1 MGKSSAFFVL
11 FVIVLVDL
19 ACASTDVQ
27 QVGTTLTVPFD
38 SEWQVPPGFGVTM
51 PFTQDR
57 ARELIENDRG
67 APPDIPEF
75 SMWGEVVSDGELA
88 QVTIALFSDGLS
100 DEARPAEILKS
111 WFASFD
117 NADFTEPVR
126 LDRDGLH
133 IATSRGQ
140 SRHAS
145 QSFPQ
150 GADLTVFLEPETQ
163 RVWRLLCFASTEVVD
178 NEVARICEQVRD
190 GFRPLKNPYAR
201 E

>member
-1 MGKSSAFFVL
+1 MFI
-11 FVIVLVDL
+11 VILVAL

-38 SEWQVPPGFGVTM
+38 SEWQVPPEFGVTI

-67 APPDIPEF
+67 GPPDTPEF
-75 SMWGEVVSDGELA
+75 SMWGEVVSHGELA
-88 QVTIALFSDGLS
+88 QVTIALFSDGVS
-100 DEARPAEILKS
+100 DEARPAETLRS
-111 WFASFD
+111 WFGSFD
-117 NADFTEPVR
+117 SADFTEPVR
-126 LDRDGLH
+126 LDRNGLH
-133 IATSRGQ
+133 IAISRGQ
-140 SRHAS
+140 ARHAS
-145 QSFPQ
+145 QSSPQ

-163 RVWRLLCFASTEVVD
+163 RVWRLLCLASIEVVD

-201 E
+201 Q